1 MRSGNLRVLHV
12 IESLGSGGAE
22 RLLYTNLCH
31 FDPNCIDSKVV
42 TIYSKNE
49 FWGPA
54 IEQLGVP
61 VESLNLSSI
70 RKIRTGIAG
79 LRAIVKE
86 FDPDLIHTHLWG
98 ANIIGRRTGKLENVP
113 VVSSIHNPEYEPAA
127 ASNASFATRRKIDAA
142 RALDAFTARWCG
154 RMIAVSKYV
163 GESAANRLGYPRE
176 RITVLY
182 NPVFLSEDVSETDRD
197 SICNDAGIDP
207 SSRILLFVGR
217 LAPQKGLLTLI
228 KAMPDVISKFPDV
241 HLIALGNTNNADY
254 HDAVKDEVERLNI
267 GNHIHLLGERK
278 AVSDYLK
285 NCELFLFPSEFEGLG
300 IALAEAMALGVACIA
315 SNIRPLD
322 EFVVN
327 DKNGVLIGPRDS
339 AALSLAIVDLL
350 GDEER
355 RKRLSAAAKDTAI
368 SMFDP
373 KIAAERLISIYSE
386 VIDSRE

>member
-1 MRSGNLRVLHV
+1 M
-12 IESLGSGGAE
+12 
-22 RLLYTNLCH
+22 LYTNLCH

-70 RKIRTGIAG
+70 RKIWTGIAG

-113 VVSSIHNPEYEPAA
+113 VVSSIHNPEYEPSA
-127 ASNASFATRRKIDAA
+127 ASSASFATRRKIDAA
-142 RALDAFTARWCG
+142 RALDAFTARWCE

-163 GESAANRLGYPRE
+163 GESAAKKLGYPRE
-176 RITVLY
+176 KITVLY
-182 NPVFLSEDVSETDRD
+182 NPVFLSEDVSGNDRD
-197 SICNDAGIDP
+197 FICNDAGIDP

-228 KAMPDVISKFPDV
+228 KAMPDVISKFPSV
-241 HLIALGNTNNADY
+241 HLIALGSAGNAEY
-254 HDAVKDEVERLNI
+254 YDAVKDEVERLNI
-267 GNHIHLLGERK
+267 GDRVHLLGERR
-278 AVSDYLK
+278 AVSEYLK
-285 NCELFLFPSEFEGLG
+285 NCELFIFPSEFEGLG
-300 IALAEAMALGVACIA
+300 IALAEAMTLGVACIA

-322 EFVVN
+322 EFVIN
-327 DKNGVLIGPRDS
+327 GKNGVLIEPRDS
-339 AALSLAIVDLL
+339 AALSSAIVDLL